1 MALMK
6 EFKEFIA
13 RGNVVDLAVAVV
25 IGAAFGAIVTSLVK
39 DIVMPPIGLAL
50 GKVDFSNL
58 FCVLKEGSTPG
69 PYPSVAQAAHAGA
82 VTVNYGVF
90 IMTVINFLIIAF
102 VVFMMV
108 RTLNRVKRE
117 KVAAEQAPDVKECA
131 YCFTPIPA
139 KATRCPNCTSE
150 LREGVSP

>member
-6 EFKEFIA
+6 EFKEFVA

-25 IGAAFGAIVTSLVK
+25 IGAAFGAIVASLVK
-39 DIVMPPIGLAL
+39 DVVMPPIGLAL

-58 FCVLKEGSTPG
+58 FLVLKESSTPG
-69 PYPSVAQAAHAGA
+69 PYPSLAEAAHAGA
-82 VTVNYGVF
+82 VTINYGVF
-90 IMTVINFLIIAF
+90 VMTIINFLIIAF
-102 VVFMMV
+102 VVFMLV

-117 KVAAEQAPDVKECA
+117 EQVPQKTPDVKECA
-131 YCFTPIPA
+131 YCFTPIPV

-150 LREGVSP
+150 LKQG